1 MELSHLHRAVFKSF
15 ADITEE
21 QFWYIIEGC
30 ARFTVVSSRPK
41 AEDAQS
47 ERIVVAKTSLR
58 LCKKYSKN
66 ECDQCQDL
74 HLCKYFVYGNCRYGK
89 GR

>member
-1 MELSHLHRAVFKSF
+1 MEIAQLHRRVFQRF
-15 ADITEE
+15 EITEE
-21 QFWYIIEGC
+21 DFWYIVKKC
-30 ARFTVVSSRPK
+30 ARFSVVQSSPRT
-41 AEDAQS
+41 EDGES
-47 ERIVVAKTSLR
+47 EYIVVAKTSLR

-66 ECDQCQDL
+66 ECYECQDL